1 MNTTFNSSVGFG
13 NGAFGARRITRPLSL
28 PSTMPNPIGSSKPG
42 SYAPPSKRLDLAFPP
57 LGKSVSRPTESK
69 WAKGKVSEM
78 FTEKPKAEELEE
90 EDEEVVLPLPKVDS
104 YMQKVAER
112 QAETIRLKEAEEDK
126 ALRAYCSFLPSGR
139 Y

>member
-1 MNTTFNSSVGFG
+1 
-13 NGAFGARRITRPLSL
+13 
-28 PSTMPNPIGSSKPG
+28 MPNPIPSLGSSKPG
-42 SYAPPSKRLDLAFPP
+42 YYAPPSKRLDLAFPP

-78 FTEKPKAEELEE
+78 FTEKPKTEELVELEEE
-90 EDEEVVLPLPKVDS
+90 EDEEVILPLPKVDS

-112 QAETIRLKEAEEDK
+112 RAETIRRKEAEEDK
-126 ALRAYCSFLPSGR
+126 ALRDYCSFLPYGR

>member
-1 MNTTFNSSVGFG
+1 
-13 NGAFGARRITRPLSL
+13 
-28 PSTMPNPIGSSKPG
+28 MPNPIGSSKPG
-42 SYAPPSKRLDLAFPP
+42 SYAIPSKRLDLAFPP

-69 WAKGKVSEM
+69 WTKGKVSEM

-90 EDEEVVLPLPKVDS
+90 EEEEVILPLPRVDS

-112 QAETIRLKEAEEDK
+112 QAETIRRKEAEEDK